1 MRGTTG
7 LLAVASVGAAL
18 AAGAALGGN
27 DDHRNQRNHFRVS
40 LDGYQEVLPVSTPAR
55 GALVLQIAPD
65 EQSIGYALRYE
76 GLQGT
81 VTQAHI
87 HFGRPAINGNIVLW
101 LCGTATNPGPA
112 GTPTCPGPN
121 GGSVSGTLDAAD
133 VQATSQGI
141 AAMELSEVIAALR
154 ARSGYGNVHSS
165 LFPGGE
171 IRGNLR

>member
-1 MRGTTG
+1 MRGKAT
-7 LLAVASVGAAL
+7 LIAIAS
-18 AAGAALGGN
+18 AGAAFAAGTALGHG
-27 DDHRNQRNHFRVS
+27 DRDNQRNHFRVS
-40 LDGYQEVLPVSTPAR
+40 LDGYQEVPPVSTPAR
-55 GALVLQIAPD
+55 GALALQIAPD
-65 EQSIGYALRYE
+65 EQSIGYALRYD

-87 HFGRPAINGNIVLW
+87 HFGRPAINGSIVLW
-101 LCGTATNPGPA
+101 LCGTASNPGPA

-121 GGSVSGTLDAAD
+121 GGEISGTLDAAD

-141 AAMELSEVIAALR
+141 GATELSEVIAALR
-154 ARSGYGNVHSS
+154 NRSGYGNVHSS